1 MMNTHSERRSL
12 MDITTLTM
20 EQLKALAYDQI
31 VILNQ
36 AQANLNTIQAEI
48 AKREQA
54 AKEPVK

>member
-1 MMNTHSERRSL
+1 MINLAEMTV
-12 MDITTLTM
+12 

-36 AQANLNTIQAEI
+36 TQTNINLIQAEI

-54 AKEPVK
+54 AAEPKEAA